1 MIYLNQLMSS
11 VNLSTPLM
19 KAQIPE
25 LYPWLTETGKFCYCD
40 ELGNPVIQ
48 TEFDQA
54 SLYTNGYAIV
64 GSIGRY
70 GVIDAYGKEVLV
82 PQYVFV
88 KLFSTETDNLLVTQK
103 SYNAWWRF
111 WNWRLMPDIYVVTS
125 NNRRFLRVCK
135 SKWQIR
141 SLSAR
146 KILFSQHLMKGSHLD
161 TYWNYIKIA
170 GNGKS
175 FVVMDNCY
183 QLSPEKK
190 LRTGFD
196 QVTHILDNGRLLRFN
211 GRSPLGTM
219 EYVITNT
226 AGIRTDNTEYTAE
239 ENIEFNTRSG
249 EKVHIDKHH
258 YYQYELIEPLARTDI
273 YKSNEG
279 EVYLFPDLAKPVPA
293 LINDYEGLGG
303 SFTAAEILKGINLIR
318 SIPNSNFFLVITRGF
333 ERTDKWTGAFLLD
346 TEGNWNTQIPVY
358 SGFQEMFSDGRL
370 AFKQSSGVSILY
382 PDLSS
387 REMNID
393 EILGICESSEYWYR
407 VKDKLK
413 KKYGIYDTEKGDW
426 QVLPAY
432 DYLEDEIAPG
442 IAVYTVKRTDEN
454 GYNQKEYK
462 GLIDIINDRL
472 ITAAIYDQINPEG
485 EVTKTECGKKLRF
498 YLNIRTGKEY
508 RKTNHQLLV

>member
-1 MIYLNQLMSS
+1 
-11 VNLSTPLM
+11 M
-19 KAQIPE
+19 KTQIPE

-48 TEFDQA
+48 TEFDEA

-64 GSIGRY
+64 GSMGRY
-70 GVIDAYGKEVLV
+70 GVIDVYGKQVLQ
-82 PQYVFV
+82 PQYVSV
-88 KLFSTETDNLLVTQK
+88 KLFSTETDTLLVTQK
-103 SYNAWWRF
+103 SYNAWWQF

-125 NNRRFLRVCK
+125 NNRGFLRVCK

-146 KILFSQHLMKGSHLD
+146 KILFSQCLMKGSHLD
-161 TYWNYIKIA
+161 NSWNYIKIA

-183 QLSPEKK
+183 QLNPEKK

-196 QVTHILDNGRLLRFN
+196 QVTHIL
-211 GRSPLGTM
+211 
-219 EYVITNT
+219 
-226 AGIRTDNTEYTAE
+226 NTEYTAK
-239 ENIEFNTRSG
+239 ENIEFNTSSTG
-249 EKVHIDKHH
+249 EKITVDKHH
-258 YYQYELIEPLARTDI
+258 YYQYELIEPLARADI

-279 EVYLFPDLAKPVPA
+279 KVYLFPDLVKPVPV
-293 LINDYEGLGG
+293 LISDYEGLGG
-303 SFTAAEILKGINLIR
+303 NFTAAEILKGITLIK

-346 TEGNWNTQIPVY
+346 TEGNWNTQVPVY

-387 REMNID
+387 HEMNID
-393 EILGICESSEYWYR
+393 EILGTCAFSEYWYR

-413 KKYGIYDTEKGDW
+413 KKYGIYDTEKREW
-426 QVLPAY
+426 QVQPAY

-442 IAVYTVKRTDEN
+442 IAVYTVKRTDVN

-485 EVTKTECGKKLRF
+485 EVTKTECSKKLRF
-498 YLNIRTGKEY
+498 YLNIHTGKEY
-508 RKTNHQLLV
+508 RKTNHQFPV